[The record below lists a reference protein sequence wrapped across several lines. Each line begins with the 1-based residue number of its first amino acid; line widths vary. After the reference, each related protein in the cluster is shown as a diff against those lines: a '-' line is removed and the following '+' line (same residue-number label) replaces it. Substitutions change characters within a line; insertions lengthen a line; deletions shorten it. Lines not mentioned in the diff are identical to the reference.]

1 MKIFFYILSILPLKF
16 IFSFLDISFK
26 FLPLSLLRILS
37 PFKVTRKNLSI
48 VFPDT
53 TSLELDMLAKESF
66 KETIK
71 SLYETLYTW
80 SRSSQNIILKVKK
93 INNRFLFNGSNHE
106 DGLIIFAPH
115 NRSIDFMLRW
125 ISTQRPH
132 TSLYKKIKFSL
143 IDQFVKKFREE
154 ENCKMV
160 ETGIGGVKS
169 ILNALEKN
177 QMTCMASDQVP
188 ADGLGTY
195 SKFFG
200 HECYSFALAP
210 KLARKTKKEILLTYL
225 SYKRD
230 IGHIINFKRPSVE
243 IYEKNGVDV
252 MNREMEDA
260 IRKSPSEYSWEYK
273 KFRKLSGD
281 IRDIYKN

>member
-1 MKIFFYILSILPLKF
+1 MKIFFYVLSILPIK
-16 IFSFLDISFK
+16 SAFLFFDVFFK
-26 FLPLSLLRILS
+26 FLPLRFLKIFS
-37 PFKVTRKNLSI
+37 PFNVTRKNLSI
-48 VFPDT
+48 AFENFTP
-53 TSLELDMLAKESF
+53 LEIDLLAKESY

-80 SRSSQNIILKVKK
+80 SRPPKKIISKVKK
-93 INNRFLFNGSNHE
+93 INNRFLFNFPNHE
-106 DGLIIFAPH
+106 NGLIIFAPH

-125 ISTQRPH
+125 ISTQRSH
-132 TSLYKKIKFSL
+132 TSLYKKIKFKP
-143 IDQFVKKFREE
+143 INKFVKKFREE
-154 ENCKMV
+154 ENCTMV

-169 ILNALEKN
+169 IFNALENN

-188 ADGLGTY
+188 ADGLGVY

-225 SYKRD
+225 SYKSD
-230 IGHIINFKRPSVE
+230 IGHIINFKEPNIE

-252 MNREMEDA
+252 MNKEMENE
-260 IRKSPSEYSWEYK
+260 IKKSPLEYSWEYK

-281 IRDIYKN
+281 IKDIYKN

>member
-1 MKIFFYILSILPLKF
+1 MKIFFYILSILPVKF

-210 KLARKTKKEILLTYL
+210 KLARKTKKEILLSYL

-230 IGHIINFKRPSVE
+230 IGHIINFKKPSVE

-252 MNREMEDA
+252 MNKEIEDEGGGEDDDMMMSHEPQGNLK
-260 IRKSPSEYSWEYK
+260 IVEDKS
-273 KFRKLSGD
+273 
-281 IRDIYKN
+281 

>member
-1 MKIFFYILSILPLKF
+1 MKIFFYILSILPVKF
-16 IFSFLDISFK
+16 IFLFLDISFK

-37 PFKVTRKNLSI
+37 PFRVTRKNLSM

-132 TSLYKKIKFSL
+132 TSLYKKIKFSP

-252 MNREMEDA
+252 MNKEMEDE

-273 KFRKLSGD
+273 KFRKLSGN

>member
-1 MKIFFYILSILPLKF
+1 MKIFFYILSILPIKF
-16 IFSFLDISFK
+16 IFSFLDIFFK
-26 FLPLSLLRILS
+26 FLPLSLLRTLS

-93 INNRFLFNGSNHE
+93 INNRFLFNAPNHE

-125 ISTQRPH
+125 ISTQRSH
-132 TSLYKKIKFSL
+132 TSLYKKIKFTL

-252 MNREMEDA
+252 MNKEMEDE

>member
-26 FLPLSLLRILS
+26 FLPLSFLRILS

-80 SRSSQNIILKVKK
+80 SRSSQNIIFKVKK

-252 MNREMEDA
+252 MNKEMEDE

>member
-1 MKIFFYILSILPLKF
+1 MKIFFYILSILPVKF
-16 IFSFLDISFK
+16 IFLFLDISFK
-26 FLPLSLLRILS
+26 FLPLSFLRIFS

-80 SRSSQNIILKVKK
+80 SRSSQNIIFKVKK

-252 MNREMEDA
+252 MNKEMEDE

>member
-93 INNRFLFNGSNHE
+93 INNRFLFNASNHE

-125 ISTQRPH
+125 ISTQRSH

-252 MNREMEDA
+252 MNKEMEDE

>member
-177 QMTCMASDQVP
+177 QLTCMASDQVP

-252 MNREMEDA
+252 MNKEMEDE

-281 IRDIYKN
+281 IKDIYKN

>member
-1 MKIFFYILSILPLKF
+1 
-16 IFSFLDISFK
+16 
-26 FLPLSLLRILS
+26 
-37 PFKVTRKNLSI
+37 
-48 VFPDT
+48 
-53 TSLELDMLAKESF
+53 MLAKESF

-132 TSLYKKIKFSL
+132 TSLYKKIKFSP

-252 MNREMEDA
+252 MNKEMEDE

-273 KFRKLSGD
+273 KFRKLSGN

>member
-26 FLPLSLLRILS
+26 FLPLSLLRIFS

-252 MNREMEDA
+252 MNKEMEDE
-260 IRKSPSEYSWEYK
+260 IRKSPLEYSWEYK

>member
-37 PFKVTRKNLSI
+37 PFRVTRKNLSM

-132 TSLYKKIKFSL
+132 TSLYKKIKFSP

-252 MNREMEDA
+252 MNKEMEDE

-281 IRDIYKN
+281 IKDIYKN

>member
-1 MKIFFYILSILPLKF
+1 MKIFFYILSILPVKF
-16 IFSFLDISFK
+16 IFLFVDISFK
-26 FLPLSLLRILS
+26 FLPLSFLRIFS

-80 SRSSQNIILKVKK
+80 SRSSQNIIFKVKK

-252 MNREMEDA
+252 MNKEMEDE

>member
-1 MKIFFYILSILPLKF
+1 MKIFFYALSILPIKLV
-16 IFSFLDISFK
+16 FSFLDIFFK
-26 FLPLSLLRILS
+26 FLPLKFLQIFS
-37 PFKVTRKNLSI
+37 PFNVTRKNLSI
-48 VFPDT
+48 AFENSSPSEID
-53 TSLELDMLAKESF
+53 LLAKESY

-80 SRSSQNIILKVKK
+80 SRPSKKIISKVKK
-93 INNRFLFNGSNHE
+93 INNRFLFNFPNHE
-106 DGLIIFAPH
+106 NGLIIFAPH

-132 TSLYKKIKFSL
+132 TSLYKKIKFKP
-143 IDQFVKKFREE
+143 IDKFVKKFREE
-154 ENCKMV
+154 ENCRMV

-169 ILNALEKN
+169 IFNALENN

-188 ADGLGTY
+188 ADGLGIY

-210 KLARKTKKEILLTYL
+210 KLARKTNKEILLTYL
-225 SYKRD
+225 SYKSD
-230 IGHIINFKRPSVE
+230 IGHIINFKRPNIE

-252 MNREMEDA
+252 MNKEMENE
-260 IRKSPSEYSWEYK
+260 IRKSPLEYSWEYK

-281 IRDIYKN
+281 IKDIYKN